1 MNAGYQSKSISWK
14 YFMFHE
20 MTLKLYFMKYSER
33 KISQHIFPLRTPI
46 LKNISESLFMKIF
59 TSGNS
64 QILLSFQTLS

>member
-1 MNAGYQSKSISWK
+1 MKVFHVSWNDP
-14 YFMFHE
+14 E
-20 MTLKLYFMKYSER
+20 TYFMKYSER
-33 KISQHIFPLRTPI
+33 KISQRIFPLRTPI